1 MHDASLITDMNLA
14 QEDLKNDSNFTQTTH
29 VTLLQL

>member
-1 MHDASLITDMNLA
+1 MNDASLITNINLA
-14 QEDLKNDSNFTQTTH
+14 QKDLKNDSNFTQTTH